1 MRMITTLVLGL
12 GLSLGLAACISVERS
27 QPPAR
32 TTVVVPPNSSTTVV
46 CPSGA
51 TSC

>member
-1 MRMITTLVLGL
+1 MHRLILVLGL
-12 GLSLGLAACISVERS
+12 GLTLAACVSVDRN
-27 QPPAR
+27 PPPK

-46 CPSGA
+46 CSNGA